1 MPFSS
6 STLAENARRL
16 ADATAQGGDVYVLDV
31 VIKGGTGGPNVEV
44 VVDTDAGVSVDELA
58 AFSRELGFAFDTAE
72 LVDGH
77 YTLTVTSPGAT
88 KPLTQ
93 PRQYPRHV
101 GRTLEVTLRAGAA
114 VANGADAAETDSES
128 VSTPV
133 PATITGTLAA
143 VDLDA
148 GTLALAVPGTG
159 KKAAPTPLTVS
170 FDDVAEARVK
180 LPW

>member
-1 MPFSS
+1 MLYSS
-6 STLAENARRL
+6 STLAENARTL

-44 VVDTDAGVSVDELA
+44 VVDTDMGVTVDELA
-58 AFSRELGFAFDTAE
+58 AFSRELGFAFETAE

-93 PRQYPRHV
+93 LRQYPRHI
-101 GRTLEVTLRAGAA
+101 GRTLEVTLRDGHAPLPEAL
-114 VANGADAAETDSES
+114 ADAAE
-128 VSTPV
+128 V
-133 PATITGTLAA
+133 TG
-143 VDLDA
+143 VLDA
-148 GTLALAVPGTG
+148 VHVDADDPQGGTLALTVPGKS
-159 KKAAPTPLTVS
+159 KKDASTPVTLA
-170 FDDVAEARVK
+170 FGDVAEARVK